1 MNRKIEAA
9 GFVAWV
15 SIVAMLAWALCA
27 GPAPAQQTAK
37 VVSACGSAG
46 YTAGTTNYVTQD
58 TTGAACGNS
67 SGGGG
72 GGSVTQGTSP
82 WVDNVTQF
90 GSSNVATGTGVGGA
104 GIPRFTISSDSS
116 LSILLSGAAPSLT
129 NPIFMANAE
138 AADTTGTF
146 TNATQTTS
154 VTNSAADGYAAGL
167 ISING
172 TYGTASGVFEVSD
185 DSGTTWY
192 PVICS
197 RSDGSASETGYT
209 SLTNTNRQ
217 WSCPVGGNDS
227 LRVRSTAVASGTANV
242 RVGISAPPPSSNTVA
257 GTVTAV
263 QPTAANFNAT
273 VVGTGTFATQS
284 TLQAGSAIAG
294 KFGIDQT
301 TPGTTNGVALTQVG
315 STTVLTGGVA
325 GSQGMGGL
333 AANNASTSGNPLP
346 TSGLAQSAEPA
357 LATNGQNAEIS
368 LDLAHKQITLPYANP
383 ENFVTSTVTVT
394 ASTADTS
401 FIPSAG
407 TGLVSYITS
416 LACFNSGATATVIT
430 LKNGSGGTVFW
441 TGYALNSGGGFTI
454 SFPTPAGGKA
464 LSTAT
469 AVYVNTGSST
479 SSVYCSATS
488 YKGS

>member
-273 VVGTGTFATQS
+273 VVG
-284 TLQAGSAIAG
+284 
-294 KFGIDQT
+294 
-301 TPGTTNGVALTQVG
+301 P
-315 STTVLTGGVA
+315 
-325 GSQGMGGL
+325 
-333 AANNASTSGNPLP
+333 AANNAATSGNPNQI
-346 TSGLAQSAEPA
+346 SGLAESAEPA
-357 LATNGQNAEIS
+357 LATNGQNAS
-368 LDLAHKQITLPYANP
+368 VALDLAHKQIILPYANP

-394 ASTADTS
+394 ASTADTL
-401 FIPSAG
+401 FIASAG

-416 LACFNSGATATVIT
+416 LVCVNSGASATVVN

-441 TGYALNSGGGFTI
+441 ASYALNGGGGFSV
-454 SFPTPAGGKA
+454 SFPTPVGGKA

-469 AVYVNTGSST
+469 AVYVQTATST
-479 SSVYCSATS
+479 SSVICSAGS